1 MLGRAEILEV
11 TGQKTLQG
19 AYFTT
24 IFIFVV
30 SSPSR
35 RQLLAHPTF
44 GAHRPPDCLPASS
57 LPTGRS
63 VRVRS
68 RQACFAVSSF
78 VRSKMMGTSL
88 TLFGSSPPPPPSQA
102 AADAAAEK
110 PGPAKSASPKG
121 KPKKTK
127 KAD

>member
-1 MLGRAEILEV
+1 M
-11 TGQKTLQG
+11 
-19 AYFTT
+19 
-24 IFIFVV
+24 
-30 SSPSR
+30 
-35 RQLLAHPTF
+35 
-44 GAHRPPDCLPASS
+44 
-57 LPTGRS
+57 
-63 VRVRS
+63 RVRS

-110 PGPAKSASPKG
+110 PVAKSASPKG
-121 KPKKTK
+121 KSKKTK